1 MRLHVVEDYLR
12 VVLPVLGVLEQKRD
26 LERLLQLP
34 GCDERGEEVHLRRGQ
49 DIYRR
54 ESAEDPLA
62 AAVDTAGAG
71 AAGDVGHPVALGHD
85 ALGLDQM
92 RAVTADDDVDLL
104 LRDELL
110 DELR

>member
-1 MRLHVVEDYLR
+1 MRVGHEEVRLGGCDAGQERLEVRRVQLEALFDRDREFARMRLHVVVDSLR

-71 AAGDVGHPVALGHD
+71 
-85 ALGLDQM
+85 
-92 RAVTADDDVDLL
+92 
-104 LRDELL
+104 
-110 DELR
+110 